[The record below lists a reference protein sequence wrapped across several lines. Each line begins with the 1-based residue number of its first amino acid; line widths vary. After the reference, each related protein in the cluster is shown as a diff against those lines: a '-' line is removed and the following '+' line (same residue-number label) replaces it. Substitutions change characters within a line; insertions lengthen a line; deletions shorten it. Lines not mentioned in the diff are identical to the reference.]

1 MDNHVSHIVVVDDE
15 KDIRDVLADALQQ
28 QGYRVTKAANSSELF
43 AAGPSDLAIIDLR
56 LNNEDGLTLA
66 KALRAQSAI
75 PIMMLTGK
83 GDETDIIIGLELAA
97 DDYMLKPFNLREFT
111 ARVNAL
117 LRRSNRLANNS
128 EALSNNETLYR
139 FDDWT
144 LNLSQR
150 TVTRSNGNQP
160 TLTHGEFSLLEA
172 LVMSPQRVLSR
183 EQLMEK
189 THGYGSDSQDR
200 TIDVLVVRLRRK
212 IEDNPRVPKLI
223 KTERGIGYRFNT
235 SVTKHS
241 KTES

>member
-1 MDNHVSHIVVVDDE
+1 MNNHVSHIVVVDDE
-15 KDIRDVLADALQQ
+15 EDIRDVLADALQQ
-28 QGYRVTKAANSSELF
+28 LGHKVTKAGNSIELF
-43 AAGPSDLAIIDLR
+43 AAEKPDLAVIDLR

-66 KALRAQSAI
+66 KSLREQSDI

-83 GDETDIIIGLELAA
+83 GDETDIIIGLEVAA

-117 LRRSNRLANNS
+117 LRRSN
-128 EALSNNETLYR
+128 SNAAQPAPIASHETLYQ
-139 FDDWT
+139 FADWT

-150 TVTRSNGNQP
+150 TVVRADGSQP

-172 LVMSPQRVLSR
+172 LVTSPQRVLSR

-212 IEDNPRVPKLI
+212 IEENPRIPRLI

-235 SVTKHS
+235 SVTKHTKPAS
-241 KTES
+241 